1 MPEGEV
7 YQAVESPRGEMG
19 YYIVSDGS
27 AKPYRVHMRSACLA
41 NMQAL
46 PKMCEGNLM
55 ADVVAAIGSIDIVLG
70 EIDQVGMKFSEQFE
84 TRFAEMLT
92 HYPTKRSVLVPT
104 LLYAQDEVGFL
115 SDEVIAELATR
126 LELTELE
133 VRNVISYYSM
143 LTTKPRGKY
152 NVQVCTNIACL
163 LRGGEELLEHCE
175 KKLGIGHKGT
185 TPDGMFSLEEV
196 ECIGACSWAPA
207 VQVNYD
213 FHENLTHGKDG
224 QGSGRVQ
231 AERNAVENW

>member
-1 MPEGEV
+1 
-7 YQAVESPRGEMG
+7 
-19 YYIVSDGS
+19 
-27 AKPYRVHMRSACLA
+27 
-41 NMQAL
+41 
-46 PKMCEGNLM
+46 
-55 ADVVAAIGSIDIVLG
+55 
-70 EIDQVGMKFSEQFE
+70 MKFSQQFE
-84 TRFAEMLT
+84 ARFAEMLT

-126 LELTELE
+126 LELTELD

-175 KKLGIGHKGT
+175 KKLGIRHKGT
-185 TPDGMFSLEEV
+185 TADGQFSLEEV

-213 FHENLTHGKDG
+213 FHENLTTEKMD
-224 QGSGRVQ
+224 QVLDQYARK
-231 AERNAVENW
+231 

>member
-1 MPEGEV
+1 
-7 YQAVESPRGEMG
+7 
-19 YYIVSDGS
+19 
-27 AKPYRVHMRSACLA
+27 
-41 NMQAL
+41 
-46 PKMCEGNLM
+46 
-55 ADVVAAIGSIDIVLG
+55 
-70 EIDQVGMKFSEQFE
+70 MKFSQQFE
-84 TRFAEMLT
+84 ARFADMLT

-115 SDEVIAELATR
+115 SDEVIAELAGR
-126 LELTELE
+126 LELTELD

-175 KKLGIGHKGT
+175 KKLGIRHKGT
-185 TPDGMFSLEEV
+185 TADGLFSLEEV

-213 FHENLTHGKDG
+213 FHENLTPAAMDKVLD
-224 QGSGRVQ
+224 RYR
-231 AERNAVENW
+231 AKAK